1 MKQEWAEQPTLSFLN
16 AMKSE
21 FALALNQIGAERS
34 LPREIISR
42 VIETALVTSYR
53 KNANIMN
60 SQNVAA
66 TVDMDSGDMRVYV
79 EKEVV
84 DEVMDD
90 RTEVILAEALSQKPD
105 AVIGDCIMVDVTPKD
120 FGRIAAQNA
129 KQLIVQKLREAERDY
144 QFSQFSE
151 REGEI
156 VMGLV
161 QSVTPAGLTINLG
174 RIEGVLPR
182 KELLPN
188 ERYEAGKQVRAFVTE
203 VRRGGR
209 GPQINLSR
217 THKNMLRRLLEIEV
231 PEIFDGKVEIKSIT
245 REPGSRSKVAVAAM
259 QTGVDPVGACVGPR
273 GTRIQ
278 GIINELNGEKI
289 DVIEWSADPTV
300 FITKAL
306 GPAKVLAVHPSAVA
320 AAAPAALVE
329 AAPSERGERVDR
341 GKNAI
346 VIVPD
351 DQLSL
356 AIGREGQNAR
366 LAARLTGWRID
377 IKSSTEALNEA
388 VNKLNEN
395 PAIQAGMSVD
405 LVQSLASLRELMM
418 RQRAQTTGTPLSP
431 DEFLLVKRVVDA
443 VYAHEVAQKGEAP
456 AAVAPVAKVQL
467 VISEAKKQA
476 QQAALA
482 AIPKASYSVAL
493 DALGVSPRVL
503 EHIQKAGILS
513 VGQLLEL
520 STRGDEGFLGIEG
533 IGPKALTEIKQ
544 SLERVVSTLA
554 TDNGAVAEVVAE
566 APSAEA
572 AAATDS
578 EGVAEAPTAAAPA
591 IEGEASGPVDE
602 AQEFL
607 NAIGEG
613 EESEEGDDDATG
625 DKKKDKDKGKKSAKG
640 VLVFDEELG
649 RMVLQRPRKR
659 HADVD
664 EFDE

>member
-1 MKQEWAEQPTLSFLN
+1 
-16 AMKSE
+16 MKSE

-66 TVDMDSGDMRVYV
+66 TVDMDSGDMHVYV

-90 RTEVILAEALSQKPD
+90 RTEVVLAEALAQKPD
-105 AVIGDCIMVDVTPKD
+105 AVLGDCIMVDVTPKD
-120 FGRIAAQNA
+120 FGRITAQNA

-144 QFSQFSE
+144 QFNQFSE

-174 RIEGVLPR
+174 RIEGVLAR
-182 KELLPN
+182 KEMLPN
-188 ERYEAGKQVRAFVTE
+188 ERYEAGKQVRAFVIE

-278 GIINELNGEKI
+278 GIINELSGEKI

-306 GPAKVLAVHPSAVA
+306 GPAKVLAVHPSAGA
-320 AAAPAALVE
+320 AQTPTQAASQLAAL
-329 AAPSERGERVDR
+329 ADPGNERGIDKS
-341 GKNAI
+341 KNAT

-377 IKSSTEALNEA
+377 IKSTTEALNEA
-388 VNKLNEN
+388 TNKLTEN
-395 PAIQAGMSVD
+395 PAIQAGMSADV
-405 LVQSLASLRELMM
+405 LQSLTSLRELMV
-418 RQRAQTTGTPLSP
+418 RQRAQATTMPLSP

-443 VYAHEVAQKGEAP
+443 VYAYEVTQKGETP
-456 AAVAPVAKVQL
+456 AAAAATVAKAPM
-467 VISEAKKQA
+467 SEAKKLA
-476 QQAALA
+476 QQEAIA
-482 AIPKASYSVAL
+482 AIPKAAYNVAL
-493 DALGVSPRVL
+493 DALGVSARVL

-513 VGQLLEL
+513 VGQLMEFN
-520 STRGDEGFLGIEG
+520 TRGDDGLLGIEG
-533 IGPKALTEIKQ
+533 VGPKALTEIQTALDK
-544 SLERVVSTLA
+544 VVSGLA
-554 TDNGAVAEVVAE
+554 TEAVATPEPPAAEVQ
-566 APSAEA
+566 PSAEA
-572 AAATDS
+572 AMPVAT
-578 EGVAEAPTAAAPA
+578 EAVAEAIAVAPA
-591 IEGEASGPVDE
+591 ITGEATSPADE

-607 NAIGEG
+607 NAIGGDEDK
-613 EESEEGDDDATG
+613 SEDDDATG

-659 HADVD
+659 QTELD
-664 EFDE
+664 EFDD